1 MKTGA
6 GSENI
11 IKTYFCLSE
20 ASGGHF
26 FNKEENY
33 EEIDVAFIMYLY
45 GVWDVFFPFG
55 MYKGSAG
62 RWKR

>member
-45 GVWDVFFPFG
+45 GVRDVFFPCG
-55 MYKGSAG
+55 MYK
-62 RWKR
+62 